1 MTTTESPPPRP
12 PPDRSSKKTK
22 LGFYADPRSPIASTP
37 LKRPRTTPLN
47 ATSDGAHTDV
57 VENVPSASSPT
68 TEATTTRRLD
78 MNVEDEEEEK
88 EEVKSADEGDSN
100 RTTASDKQYTTADD
114 DVDLFSPALKVDG
127 RIKQNL
133 HPHHPIPSTTTTAVA
148 EHVPDSLV
156 PGEPDAETP
165 ATSASPKD
173 DESIV
178 EVDFNPFYFMKTLP
192 RYSDLHELVRP
203 VALPP
208 KTSTA
213 HKLCLVL
220 DLDETLVHCTIDD
233 IPQADLKFPIEYDS
247 HEYTVSVKRRPF
259 MMEFLSQVS
268 EWFEV
273 VVFTASQRVYAETL
287 LDLVDPYH
295 QFIS

>member
-1 MTTTESPPPRP
+1 
-12 PPDRSSKKTK
+12 
-22 LGFYADPRSPIASTP
+22 
-37 LKRPRTTPLN
+37 
-47 ATSDGAHTDV
+47 
-57 VENVPSASSPT
+57 
-68 TEATTTRRLD
+68 

-100 RTTASDKQYTTADD
+100 RSTASDKQYTTADD

-178 EVDFNPFYFMKTLP
+178 EVDFNPYFPL
-192 RYSDLHELVRP
+192 
-203 VALPP
+203 
-208 KTSTA
+208 
-213 HKLCLVL
+213 
-220 DLDETLVHCTIDD
+220 
-233 IPQADLKFPIEYDS
+233 
-247 HEYTVSVKRRPF
+247 
-259 MMEFLSQVS
+259 
-268 EWFEV
+268 
-273 VVFTASQRVYAETL
+273 
-287 LDLVDPYH
+287 
-295 QFIS
+295 

>member
-1 MTTTESPPPRP
+1 
-12 PPDRSSKKTK
+12 
-22 LGFYADPRSPIASTP
+22 
-37 LKRPRTTPLN
+37 
-47 ATSDGAHTDV
+47 
-57 VENVPSASSPT
+57 
-68 TEATTTRRLD
+68 

-133 HPHHPIPSTTTTAVA
+133 HPHHPIPSTSTTAVA
-148 EHVPDSLV
+148 EHVPESLV

-233 IPQADLKFPIEYDS
+233 IPQADLKFPVRFDLNVLGRDLAHVLLIDNSPHAFGYQVTNGVPIESWFTDESDS
-247 HEYTVSVKRRPF
+247 ELLKLLPFLESLLHVDDVRPILAKQF
-259 MMEFLSQVS
+259 QI
-268 EWFEV
+268 
-273 VVFTASQRVYAETL
+273 QRLIDAAV
-287 LDLVDPYH
+287 LDD
-295 QFIS
+295 Q

>member
-1 MTTTESPPPRP
+1 
-12 PPDRSSKKTK
+12 
-22 LGFYADPRSPIASTP
+22 
-37 LKRPRTTPLN
+37 
-47 ATSDGAHTDV
+47 
-57 VENVPSASSPT
+57 
-68 TEATTTRRLD
+68 

-100 RTTASDKQYTTADD
+100 RSTASDKQYTTADD

-173 DESIV
+173 DDSIV

-233 IPQADLKFPIEYDS
+233 IPQADLKFPVRSSFLGSFLTNKCDVCTYRHRLYRDHCLPVDGNYLKDLNVLGRDLAHVLLIDNSPHAFGYQVTNGVPIESWFTDESDS
-247 HEYTVSVKRRPF
+247 ELLKLLPFLESLLHVDDVRPILAKQF
-259 MMEFLSQVS
+259 QI
-268 EWFEV
+268 
-273 VVFTASQRVYAETL
+273 QRLIDAAV
-287 LDLVDPYH
+287 LDD
-295 QFIS
+295 Q